1 MNNLMGGEAIAHAI
15 IGPGLGLPVSLMSA
29 IRCNISDR
37 ESDNYTGHRKLGTEL
52 YCQISIVT
60 WYWAGALT
68 IFFRTCVSKVSIV
81 LHFTIF
87 LMIVILSLPDLW
99 TVSSSGSGNGYQGL
113 FTTRLSNDGM
123 WVILSQTSTTDL
135 MITVF
140 LCTQGPY
147 LSLSRKT
154 VWSIL
159 LPPFL
164 QMIIR
169 KAGIKEAARSN
180 TNSSCVCVF

>member
-15 IGPGLGLPVSLMSA
+15 IGPGLGPPCLWWAPLGV
-29 IRCNISDR
+29 ISV
-37 ESDNYTGHRKLGTEL
+37 TGNQIIIHRATGNWVLS
-52 YCQISIVT
+52 SIVRYQL
-60 WYWAGALT
+60 WPDIGHWQWSWEH
-68 IFFRTCVSKVSIV
+68 VSKVDMYSV
-81 LHFTIF
+81 SFYHFPV
-87 LMIVILSLPDLW
+87 MVVILSLPDLW
-99 TVSSSGSGNGYQGL
+99 IVSSSGSGNGYQ
-113 FTTRLSNDGM
+113 RLSNDGM